1 MFDEATQFLYQYKNK
16 QLEAKDVSEL
26 KEEVEKYKNEII
38 KSEYYNKFY
47 DNYLNIKG
55 YTYRLERS
63 DLRLFYTFQEAI
75 YSIDLAKLT
84 HDEEGV
90 LLNTV
95 VYILVIND
103 CINEYLEND
112 IDENIKQ
119 KAIEFY
125 QNEQKRVAAE
135 NKKYH
140 MYQN

>member
-26 KEEVEKYKNEII
+26 KGDFEKYKNEII
-38 KSEYYNKFY
+38 KSEYYDKFF

-55 YTYRLERS
+55 YTYRLEKS

-84 HDEEGV
+84 RDEEGI

-95 VYILVIND
+95 VYILVIDD
-103 CINEYLEND
+103 CINEYLGNA

-119 KAIEFY
+119 RAIEFY
-125 QNEQKRVAAE
+125 QNEQKRVSAE

>member
-1 MFDEATQFLYQYKNK
+1 LFDEATQFLYQYKNK

-26 KEEVEKYKNEII
+26 KGDFEKYKNEII
-38 KSEYYNKFY
+38 KSEYYDKFF

-55 YTYRLERS
+55 YTYRLEKS

-84 HDEEGV
+84 RDEEGI

-95 VYILVIND
+95 VYILVIDD
-103 CINEYLEND
+103 CINEYLGNA

-119 KAIEFY
+119 RAIEFY
-125 QNEQKRVAAE
+125 QNEQKRVSAE

>member
-1 MFDEATQFLYQYKNK
+1 LFDEATQFLYQYKNK
-16 QLEAKDVSEL
+16 QLEAKEVSEL
-26 KEEVEKYKNEII
+26 KDEFEKYKNEII
-38 KSEYYNKFY
+38 KSEYYDKFF

-55 YTYRLERS
+55 YTYRLEKS

-84 HDEEGV
+84 RDEEGI

-95 VYILVIND
+95 VYILVIDD
-103 CINEYLEND
+103 CINEYLGND
-112 IDENIKQ
+112 IDETIKQ
-119 KAIEFY
+119 RAIEFY
-125 QNEQKRVAAE
+125 QNEQKRVSAE

>member
-16 QLEAKDVSEL
+16 QLEAKEVSEL
-26 KEEVEKYKNEII
+26 KGDFEKYKNEII
-38 KSEYYNKFY
+38 KSEYYDKFF

-55 YTYRLERS
+55 YTYRLEKS

-84 HDEEGV
+84 RDEEGV

-95 VYILVIND
+95 VYILVIDD
-103 CINEYLEND
+103 CINEYLGNA
-112 IDENIKQ
+112 IDETIKQ
-119 KAIEFY
+119 RAIEFY
-125 QNEQKRVAAE
+125 QNEQKRVSAE

>member
-26 KEEVEKYKNEII
+26 KEDFQKYKNEII
-38 KSEYYNKFY
+38 NSECYNKFF

-55 YTYRLERS
+55 YTYRLEKA

-84 HDEEGV
+84 RDEEGV

-95 VYILVIND
+95 VYIIVIDD
-103 CINEYLEND
+103 CINEYLGNS
-112 IDENIKQ
+112 IDENLKQ
-119 KAIEFY
+119 KALEFY
-125 QNEQKRVAAE
+125 ENEQKRISAE